1 MKEVMKEQ
9 VIRKATFQVYY
20 SRREEL
26 LNSVTHGIGALLSLV
41 GLAVLV
47 VMAVAHG
54 DGRRIL
60 SFAIYGGSLLLLY
73 LASTLYHSVTHLPAK
88 RILRI
93 LDHSAVYVLIAGT
106 YTPFLLVT
114 MPGALGWTLF
124 AVVWGMAVAGII
136 YKALAIH
143 WYENLSTVL
152 YVLMGWLG
160 VFGFRQMAVNIGP
173 AGIAW
178 LLAGGLIYTMGV
190 LFFVFP
196 KVPYNH
202 AIWHLFVLG
211 GSACHYLVMLRYVL
225 PV

>member
-1 MKEVMKEQ
+1 MEEKVLQKPPF
-9 VIRKATFQVYY
+9 RAYY

-47 VMAVAHG
+47 VMAAAYG
-54 DGRRIL
+54 DGRRII
-60 SFAIYGGSLLLLY
+60 SFAIYGGSLLSLY
-73 LASTLYHSVTHLPAK
+73 VASTLYHSVTHLPAK

-114 MPGALGWTLF
+114 MPGVLGWTLF
-124 AVVWGMAVAGII
+124 VIVWGMAIAGIV

-143 WYENLSTVL
+143 RYENLSTVL
-152 YVLMGWLG
+152 YVVMGWLG
-160 VFGFRQMAVNIGP
+160 VLGFRQMAVNIGP

-178 LLAGGLIYTMGV
+178 LLAGGLVYTLGV

-225 PV
+225 PA

>member
-1 MKEVMKEQ
+1 MEEKAN
-9 VIRKATFQVYY
+9 RKPTVRIYY

-47 VMAVAHG
+47 VMAAAHG
-54 DGRRIL
+54 DVWRIV
-60 SFAIYGGSLLLLY
+60 SFTIYGCSLILLY
-73 LASTLYHSVTHLPAK
+73 LASTLYHSATYLPAK

-93 LDHSAVYVLIAGT
+93 LDHAAIYVLIAGT

-114 MPGALGWTLF
+114 MRGPLGWTLF
-124 AVVWGMAVAGII
+124 AVVWGMAIAGII
-136 YKALAIH
+136 YKTVAIH
-143 WYENLSTVL
+143 RYENLSTVL
-152 YVLMGWLG
+152 YVVMGWLG
-160 VFGFRQMAVNIGP
+160 IIGFRQMAVDIGP

-178 LLAGGLIYTMGV
+178 LLAGGLTYTAGV
-190 LFFVFP
+190 LFFAFP

-225 PV
+225 PA